1 MKVEVAIIGAGT
13 AGLAAYREAAK
24 HSDSVVLIEGGPHGT
39 TCARVGCM
47 PSKLLI
53 AAADAAH
60 EVEKANQFG
69 IRAQLNEI
77 DGKAVMSRVRSER
90 DRFVGFVVEGVEN
103 IPSEHRLTGF
113 AQFLDSN
120 RLQVNDTIV
129 QAERIVIAT
138 GSSPFVPKP
147 LQAAGERLIINDDV
161 FDWHDLPESVAV
173 FGAGVIG
180 LELGQ
185 ALSRLGVRTKLFSLG
200 NLVGPLS
207 DPEVKAS
214 ALEAFQADFYFDPD
228 AQTQVRREGDAVIV
242 KYQNDGEWVEE
253 SFDYL
258 LAATGRKPNLDKLN
272 LAAAGIELNQAGMP
286 NYDADTLQIGDQPI
300 FLAGDVNNDRP
311 LLHEAADE
319 GLIAG
324 RNAISYPL
332 VQGQPRRAPISVVFS
347 DPQIMMVG
355 KSYKEIIDT
364 DAAIGQV
371 SFANQGR
378 SRVMLVNKGMLRVYG
393 DKHTGKLLGAEMA
406 GPSAEHI
413 AHLLSWAIQQGQTV
427 DQLLDMPFY
436 HPVIEEGV
444 RTALRDLQQALNS

>member
-1 MKVEVAIIGAGT
+1 MKVEVAVIGAGT

-24 HSDSVVLIEGGPHGT
+24 HTDSVVLIEGGPHGT

-60 EVEKANQFG
+60 EVKKADEFG
-69 IRAQLNEI
+69 VRATVASI
-77 DGKAVMSRVRSER
+77 DGRDVMQRVRSER
-90 DRFVGFVVEGVEN
+90 DRFVGFVLEGVDN
-103 IPSEHRLTGF
+103 IPEHHKLRGY
-113 AQFLDSN
+113 AQFIDGN
-120 RLQVNDTIV
+120 RLQVNEQIIEAD
-129 QAERIVIAT
+129 RIVIAT
-138 GSSPFVPKP
+138 GSSPAVPKP
-147 LQAAGERLIINDDV
+147 LQAAGDRLIINDNV
-161 FDWHDLPESVAV
+161 FDWQDLPESVAV

-185 ALSRLGVRTKLFSLG
+185 ALARLGVRTKLFSIG
-200 NLVGPLS
+200 GFVGPLT

-214 ALEAFQADFYFDPD
+214 ALAALQDDFYFDPD
-228 AQTQVRREGDAVIV
+228 ARTEVRQDGDQVIV
-242 KYQNDGEWVEE
+242 RYQRDEEWHEE
-253 SFDYL
+253 AFDYL

-272 LAAAGIELNQAGMP
+272 LSAAGIELDDKGMP
-286 NYDADTLQIGDQPI
+286 AYDADTLQIGKLPI

-319 GLIAG
+319 GVIAG

-332 VQGQPRRAPISVVFS
+332 VQGQPRRTPISVVFS

-355 KSYKEIIDT
+355 KTYAQIIDE
-364 DAAIGQV
+364 DVAIGQV

-378 SRVMLVNKGMLRVYG
+378 SRVMLVNQGMLRVYG
-393 DKHTGKLLGAEMA
+393 DRHTGKLIGAEMA

-427 DQLLDMPFY
+427 EQLLRMPFY

-444 RTALRDLQQALNS
+444 RTALRDLAQALKN